1 MQARATALLLSF
13 LLLLGACGSTNDEGP
28 GLTPMPMASNGPS
41 DAQAMNLLKTY
52 ISEQKG
58 PPYSR
63 YDYTRADLNGDGAR
77 DAIFLFKG
85 PYNYWCGWSGC
96 MMVIMEATDNDFRI
110 VNEVTGI
117 RGPLLISENT
127 TNGWKDIIVRVS
139 GTNMPDR
146 NVAMQFDGETY
157 PVNPFTQTDIGIRMA
172 NIPGTRIF
180 P

>member
-1 MQARATALLLSF
+1 MDRKNVLLLLCVLLLS
-13 LLLLGACGSTNDEGP
+13 ACGSTGNDSA
-28 GLTPMPMASNGPS
+28 GLMPLPSPTRDPS
-41 DAQAMNLLKTY
+41 DAQAMNLLKHY
-52 ISEQKG
+52 IAQQKG
-58 PPYSR
+58 PAYSR

-77 DAIFLFKG
+77 EAIFLFKG

-96 MMVIMEATDNDFRI
+96 MMVIMEAANDSFRI
-110 VNEVTGI
+110 INEVTGI

-127 TNGWKDIIVRVS
+127 TNGWRDIIVRVS

-146 NVAMQFDGETY
+146 NVAMKYDGDRY